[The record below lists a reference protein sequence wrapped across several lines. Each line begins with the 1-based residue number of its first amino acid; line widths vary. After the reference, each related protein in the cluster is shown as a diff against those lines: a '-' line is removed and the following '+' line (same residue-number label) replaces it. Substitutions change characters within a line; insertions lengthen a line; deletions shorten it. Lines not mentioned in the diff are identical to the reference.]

1 MRVSPVI
8 EQKKLKTINS
18 VLSNKYH
25 KLRIKE
31 AVLTLQSKEEET
43 EFLLSLEVN
52 QIKTSHRSY
61 NLYPYEDLVE
71 KLKNSLESALKK
83 NIKVKLLIF
92 LLEPGILILNCLF
105 MNEKLILDKNQ
116 ILLYPL
122 FLAMSD

>member
-1 MRVSPVI
+1 LRVSPVI